1 MDTYS
6 IIQALI
12 YGAIG
17 WLTGLLVNYL
27 ADVLP
32 LRRRIDVPV
41 CRYCGRELRIHPSMV
56 LIPQR
61 CGECH
66 RRPVLRWIMVQA
78 VCLSG
83 FIVLTFRQPE
93 KLGQYWAMFWL
104 AYLLL
109 VIVIDIEHR
118 LILHVV
124 SAAGA
129 AAGIL
134 IGIQLH
140 GLRSTLAGGLIG
152 FSVMLTLYG
161 IGIAYARWSS
171 RRWGRPIAEG
181 EALGFGDVT
190 FSLVMGFILGSP
202 GVFAGLVTA
211 ILLAG
216 AAGLLVLVP
225 ALIRRR
231 YDPNLALPYGPFLAL
246 AIFYLL
252 FLRG

>member
-1 MDTYS
+1 MTTHP
-6 IIQALI
+6 IIQALF
-12 YGAIG
+12 YGAVG

-32 LRRRIDVPV
+32 IHRRIDMPV
-41 CRYCGRELRIHPSMV
+41 CRYCGHKLRIRPSI
-56 LIPQR
+56 LILPQR
-61 CGECH
+61 CSDCL
-66 RRPVLRWIMVQA
+66 RRPILRWLTVQI

-83 FIVLTFRQPE
+83 FIIISFRQPE
-93 KLGQYWAMFWL
+93 RLGQHWAMFWL

-118 LILHVV
+118 LILHIV

-129 AAGIL
+129 VAGIL
-134 IGIQLH
+134 VGVQLH
-140 GLRSTLAGGLIG
+140 GLKSTLAGGLFG
-152 FSVMLTLYG
+152 FLVMLTLYG

-171 RRWGRPIAEG
+171 RRRGRLIAEG

-190 FSLVMGFILGSP
+190 FSLVLGLILGSP

-216 AAGLLVLVP
+216 AAGLLALIL
-225 ALIRRR
+225 ALIRRQ

-252 FLRG
+252 FLRP